1 MLDCDDFLVRLP
13 YPSVEI
19 TEYNTYYATLIS
31 GAFAGPGSETTAITQ
46 YTAHNFFTY
55 IQPGITEAYHCI
67 ISVELLHLNLLGN
80 LIRML
85 GLPPKFLTYETNQY
99 WNGSYPVYEYELRP
113 ILLADIEGE
122 QAAIAHYT
130 RLIQQISLPQIQ
142 DLFRRIILDE
152 QKHVEILNY
161 FLYGH

>member
-1 MLDCDDFLVRLP
+1 MFNCDDFLVHQP

-19 TEYNTYYATLIS
+19 TECNTYYATLIS

-46 YTAHNFFTY
+46 YTAHNFFTFV
-55 IQPGITEAYHCI
+55 QPQITEAYQCI

-80 LIRML
+80 LIRDL
-85 GLPPKFLTYETNQY
+85 GLPPKFLTYETHQY
-99 WNGSYPVYEYELRP
+99 WNGSYPVYAYELRP

-122 QAAIAHYT
+122 HAAIAHYT
-130 RLIQQISLPQIQ
+130 RLIQQIAQPQIQ

-152 QKHVEILNY
+152 QKHVEILEY
-161 FLYGH
+161 FLGNR